1 MRPLCQR
8 LQHPLSNDET
18 SNGCRDARSSV
29 RCVKGYSVEVLT
41 GTDARPCV
49 PTTVT
54 RLVVRGRTHD
64 RASLQP
70 LLVPSF
76 GDGRSTERPYN
87 RYSSSFD
94 TTDALPLDTSEHPYS
109 RYSSQGTPTHAEDS
123 DTTPPRKSKLPR
135 WKMGIPHG
143 GIKKFIG
150 TLICF
155 FRSFISFFRTFIS
168 RLREEFSFARWRF
181 LISSGGDTC
190 NGCRDA
196 RSVRPLCQRLQ
207 HPWF

>member
-8 LQHPLSNDET
+8 LQRRSFNGDGRTIRASLQPLLVSSFGDGRT
-18 SNGCRDARSSV
+18 TVRPYSRYSYRRS
-29 RCVKGYSVEVLT
+29 
-41 GTDARPCV
+41 GTDARPSV
-49 PTTVT
+49 PTAVT
-54 RLVVRGRTHD
+54 RPVVRGRTHD

-87 RYSSSFD
+87 RYSS
-94 TTDALPLDTSEHPYS
+94 
-109 RYSSQGTPTHAEDS
+109 QGTPTHSEDPG
-123 DTTPPRKSKLPR
+123 TTLPRKSKLPR
-135 WKMGIPHG
+135 GKMGIPHG

-168 RLREEFSFARWRF
+168 RLREEISFARWRF